1 MTSRLEL
8 RKILWS
14 LTVIDLP
21 VAFAEIMCVEL
32 SVITRKIFLFKD
44 FSRCLS
50 SDFSSRVKARLSWCI
65 INYKILDPYLGIYLP
80 SWMFIYNR

>member
-21 VAFAEIMCVEL
+21 VVLAEIMRVEL
-32 SVITRKIFLFKD
+32 SVITRKTLLFKD

-50 SDFSSRVKARLSWCI
+50 SDFSSRVKARLSWCTL
-65 INYKILDPYLGIYLP
+65 NYKILDTYLGIYLP
-80 SWMFIYNR
+80 SGMFIYNR